1 MKNSV
6 FISYSRR
13 DKPFVQRLVKAF
25 NDLGRDV
32 WIDWED
38 IPPVADWR
46 NEIHSG
52 IDNADDFVF
61 IISPDS
67 VESEVC
73 GEELSRAIQLNKR
86 LVPLLY
92 REVNSYKAIH
102 DSLSAHNWIFFNDE
116 AQFDEKF
123 QQLLTALDTDLEHTR
138 AHTRLLTQALE
149 WDKKGKNTSSVLRG
163 QDLQDAERWYAQA
176 ADKSPRPT
184 ELQSA
189 YIYAS
194 RQAAESRRRFAVG
207 ALVVGLGI
215 SIALSVFA
223 VMQSI
228 RAQNAS
234 AAAALSQQ
242 YAEQQEANAL
252 SLLLADKAQQSY
264 REREV
269 ELAIALA
276 LESNLIGD
284 PPAQSQLTLSE
295 VAYSPGVRKF
305 YEGHKTS
312 VNSVAVSADNRTALT
327 GSFDGTSVY
336 WDMETGEELTRFV
349 TSDRMPIRSVTF
361 SPTDSGVAFAGLWD
375 WSIVMWDTS
384 TGEEIQ
390 RFGGIR
396 TGVGHHGVVN
406 SIVISRDG
414 KFLLSGS
421 NDGTLLL
428 WDLETSE
435 IVRQYGSYNPLDGN
449 GNAVFSVDI
458 STDGKYAVSGRLD
471 GTVQLWNIETG
482 ELLHTMD
489 GHGKQAVLT
498 VAYSPNGETVVSG
511 SRDHRLALWSVRTGR
526 KLVEFTANNLNVGHV
541 LPVRSVAYSPD
552 NATIISAAE
561 DGSII
566 VWDIDSGDELRYLG
580 GIDRSIQELSVAVT
594 HDGRRVLAGSSNGR
608 LTIWDITNEAV
619 ENYYEGHLD
628 YVNSVDLSPDGQHA
642 VTASSDSSLIIWD
655 VVTSEILYT
664 LEGHTQAVNRALYSP
679 DGANIAS
686 GGDDGHILIWDT
698 ASNEISATR
707 EIEIGGP
714 ISDMK
719 YTRDG
724 QQLVVATYDGRLLS
738 VNVTDGQTSHEYEGH
753 ARRVLTIAISPD
765 GQTMA
770 TGAADGSIFVWEIET
785 GEQVQR
791 YTHHPDKDS
800 SGVSRILSLDYSPD
814 GQMLL
819 FGSLD
824 GELSLWK
831 LATNEIAVLEQAG
844 RGIWSVDFS
853 PDGKFAVSGLADG
866 TLTLWD
872 IEQAS
877 ALRRFREHRLTI
889 MDVVFNAEGNR
900 VLTASRDATALLW
913 DMPTLDTLLNWTH
926 ANRYVLTLTCEQRM
940 QYRLESPDCT
950 EVLTGMA
957 ETFAA
962 NESPKGN
969 TVALTSP

>member
-13 DKPFVQRLVKAF
+13 DKPFVQRLVKSF

-73 GEELSRAIQLNKR
+73 GDELARAIQLNKR

-92 REVNSYKAIH
+92 REVNNYKAIH

-116 AQFDEKF
+116 AQYEDKF

-138 AHTRLLTQALE
+138 AHTRLLTRALD
-149 WDKKGKNTSSVLRG
+149 WDKKGQNISFVLRG
-163 QDLQDAERWYAQA
+163 QDLKDADRWYAQA

-194 RQAAESRRRFAVG
+194 RQAAERRRRFTVG
-207 ALVVGLGI
+207 ALVVGLGV

-228 RAQNAS
+228 RAQNAT
-234 AAAALSQQ
+234 AAAELSRH
-242 YAEQQEANAL
+242 YAQQQEANAR

-264 REREV
+264 RESEV

-276 LESNLIGD
+276 LEANLIGD
-284 PPAQSQLTLSE
+284 PPSQSQLTLSE

-305 YEGHKTS
+305 YEGHETS
-312 VNSVAVSADNRTALT
+312 VNSVAVSPDNRTALT

-336 WDMETGEELTRFV
+336 WDMETGEELMRFV
-349 TSDRMPIRSVTF
+349 TPDRMPIRSVTF
-361 SPTDSGVAFAGLWD
+361 SPTNKQAAFAGLWD
-375 WSIVMWDTS
+375 WGVVMWDTV
-384 TGEEIQ
+384 TGEELK

-396 TGVGHHGVVN
+396 TGIGHHGVVN
-406 SIVISRDG
+406 SIVVSRDG

-428 WDLETSE
+428 WDLETGE
-435 IVRQYGSYNPLDGN
+435 PIRQYGSYDPFDGN
-449 GNAVFSVDI
+449 NHAVFSVDF
-458 STDGKYAVSGRLD
+458 SADGQYAVAGRLD
-471 GTVQLWNIETG
+471 GSVQIWNIETK
-482 ELLHTMD
+482 EMLREMD
-489 GHGKQAVLT
+489 GHGNLAVLT
-498 VAYSPNGETVVSG
+498 VAYSPDGETVVSG
-511 SRDHRLALWSVRTGR
+511 SRDNRLVLWSVRTGR
-526 KLVEFTANNLNVGHV
+526 KLVEFTASSLNVGHV
-541 LPVRSVAYSPD
+541 APVRSVAYSPD

-594 HDGRRVLAGSSNGR
+594 HDGRRALAGSSNGR

-628 YVNSVDLSPDGQHA
+628 YVNSVDLSPNGEHA
-642 VTASSDSSLIIWD
+642 ATASSDGSIIIWD
-655 VVTSEILYT
+655 VISSEILHT
-664 LEGHTQAVNRALYSP
+664 LEGHTQAVNRAIYSP
-679 DGANIAS
+679 DGAFIAS

-698 ASNEISATR
+698 TSDDAISVVKD
-707 EIEIGGP
+707 IEVGSP
-714 ISDMK
+714 VSDMK
-719 YTRDG
+719 YTGDG
-724 QQLVVATYDGRLLS
+724 LKLVVATYEGQPLLID
-738 VNVTDGQTSHEYEGH
+738 VADGQIIQEYEGH
-753 ARRVLTIAISPD
+753 ARRVLSIAVSPD
-765 GQTMA
+765 GRTMA
-770 TGAADGSIFVWEIET
+770 TGAADGTIFVWDIET
-785 GEQVQR
+785 GERLQR
-791 YTHHPDKDS
+791 YTHHPDEGV
-800 SGVSRILSLDYSPD
+800 GVSRILSLDYSPN
-814 GQMLL
+814 GHMLL

-824 GELSLWK
+824 GELSLWH
-831 LATNEIAVLEQAG
+831 LETNNIIVLEHG
-844 RGIWSVDFS
+844 ERGIWSVDFS
-853 PDGKFAVSGLADG
+853 PDGRFAVSGLADG

-872 IEQAS
+872 VEQAS
-877 ALRRFREHRLTI
+877 ALRRFREHRSTI
-889 MDVVFNAEGNR
+889 MDVTFNAEGNG
-900 VLTASRDATALLW
+900 VLSASRDTTALLW
-913 DMPTLDTLLNWTH
+913 DMPTLETLLNWTRT
-926 ANRYVLTLTCEQRM
+926 NRYVLTLTCEQRM
-940 QYRLESPDCT
+940 QYRLDSPDCT
-950 EVLTGMA
+950 EALTGSA
-957 ETFAA
+957 QSFAV
-962 NESPKGN
+962 NLPPSEN

>member
-61 IISPDS
+61 VISPDS

-73 GEELSRAIQLNKR
+73 GDELARAIQLNKR

-92 REVNSYKAIH
+92 REVNNYKAIH

-116 AQFDEKF
+116 AQFEDKF
-123 QQLLTALDTDLEHTR
+123 QQLLTALDTDLEYTR
-138 AHTRLLTQALE
+138 THTRLLTRALD
-149 WDKKGKNTSSVLRG
+149 WDKKGQNISFVLRG
-163 QDLQDAERWYAQA
+163 QDLQDAERWYVQA

-194 RQAAESRRRFAVG
+194 RQAAERRRRFTVG
-207 ALVVGLGI
+207 MLVVGLGV

-234 AAAALSQQ
+234 AAAELSRQ
-242 YAEQQEANAL
+242 YAEQQEANAR

-264 REREV
+264 RENEV

-276 LESNLIGD
+276 LEANLIGD

-312 VNSVAVSADNRTALT
+312 VNSVAVSPDNRTALT

-336 WDMETGEELTRFV
+336 WDMETGEELMRFV
-349 TSDRMPIRSVTF
+349 TPDRMPIRSVTF
-361 SPTDSGVAFAGLWD
+361 SPTDSQVAFAGLWD
-375 WSIVMWDTS
+375 WSIVMWDIT
-384 TGEEIQ
+384 TGEELR

-396 TGVGHHGVVN
+396 TGIGHHGVVN
-406 SIVISRDG
+406 SIVVSRDG

-428 WDLETSE
+428 WDLETGES
-435 IVRQYGSYNPLDGN
+435 VRQYGSYNPLDGN

-458 STDGKYAVSGRLD
+458 SADGRNAVSGRLD
-471 GTVQLWNIETG
+471 GTVQIWSIETG
-482 ELLHTMD
+482 ELLHQMD
-489 GHGKQAVLT
+489 GHGKLAVLT
-498 VAYSPNGETVVSG
+498 VAYSPDGTTVVSG
-511 SRDHRLALWSVRTGR
+511 SRDNRLVLWSVRTGR
-526 KLVEFTANNLNVGHV
+526 KLVEFTANSLNVGHV

-566 VWDIDSGDELRYLG
+566 VWDIESGDELRYLG

-594 HDGRRVLAGSSNGR
+594 HDGRHVLAGSSNGR

-628 YVNSVDLSPDGQHA
+628 YVNSVDLSPDGEHV
-642 VTASSDSSLIIWD
+642 VTASSDGAIIIWD
-655 VVTSEILYT
+655 VITSEILHT
-664 LEGHTQAVNRALYSP
+664 LEGHTQAVNRAIYSP
-679 DGANIAS
+679 DGASIAS
-686 GGDDGHILIWDT
+686 GGDEGHILIWDAT
-698 ASNEISATR
+698 SDDEISVSKD
-707 EIEIGGP
+707 IEIGSP
-714 ISDMK
+714 VSDMK

-724 QQLVVATYDGRLLS
+724 LNLVVATYEGQLLLI
-738 VNVTDGQTSHEYEGH
+738 NVAEGQIIQEYDGH
-753 ARRVLTIAISPD
+753 ARRILSIAISPD
-765 GQTMA
+765 GRTMA
-770 TGAADGSIFVWEIET
+770 TGAADGSVFVWDIET
-785 GEQVQR
+785 GERLQQYVD
-791 YTHHPDKDS
+791 HPDEGES
-800 SGVSRILSLDYSPD
+800 VSRILSLDYNPN
-814 GQMLL
+814 GHTLL

-824 GELSLWK
+824 GELSLWQ
-831 LATNEIAVLEQAG
+831 LETNEIVVLEQSE

-853 PDGKFAVSGLADG
+853 PDGRFAVSGSADG

-872 IEQAS
+872 VAQTS
-877 ALRRFREHRLTI
+877 ALRRFREHRSTI
-889 MDVVFNAEGNR
+889 MDVTFNAEGNR
-900 VLTASRDATALLW
+900 VLTASRDTTALLW
-913 DMPTLDTLLNWTH
+913 DMPTLQTLLNWTRT
-926 ANRYVLTLTCEQRM
+926 NRYVLSLTCEDRM
-940 QYRLESPDCT
+940 QYRLESPECS
-950 EVLTGMA
+950 EVLTGTA
-957 ETFAA
+957 QSFAV
-962 NESPKGN
+962 NVTSSGN
-969 TVALTSP
+969 AVALTRP